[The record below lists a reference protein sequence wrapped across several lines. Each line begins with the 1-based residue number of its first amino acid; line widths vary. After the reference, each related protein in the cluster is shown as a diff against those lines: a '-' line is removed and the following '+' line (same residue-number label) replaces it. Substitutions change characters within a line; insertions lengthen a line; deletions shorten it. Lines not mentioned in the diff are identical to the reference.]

1 LKTGETLPNEAKFED
16 TSVTEATVVSG
27 LGYPAD
33 RKEVSAEPTGWIE
46 STETE
51 TSKI

>member
-1 LKTGETLPNEAKFED
+1 MPNEAKFED

-27 LGYPAD
+27 LGYPAG

-51 TSKI
+51 VSKI

>member
-1 LKTGETLPNEAKFED
+1 MPNEAKFED

-33 RKEVSAEPTGWIE
+33 RKETSVEPTGWIE
-46 STETE
+46 YTEDE
-51 TSKI
+51 LSKI

>member
-1 LKTGETLPNEAKFED
+1 MPNEAKFED

-33 RKEVSAEPTGWIE
+33 RKEASAEPTGWIE

>member
-1 LKTGETLPNEAKFED
+1 MPNEVKFED

-46 STETE
+46 STVDEQN
-51 TSKI
+51 KI

>member
-1 LKTGETLPNEAKFED
+1 MPNEAKFED

-51 TSKI
+51 VSKI